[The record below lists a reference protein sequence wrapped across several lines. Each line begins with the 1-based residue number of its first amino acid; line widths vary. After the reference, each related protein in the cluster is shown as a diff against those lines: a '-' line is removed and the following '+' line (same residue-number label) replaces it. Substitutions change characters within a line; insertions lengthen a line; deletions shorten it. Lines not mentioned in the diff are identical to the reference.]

1 MEICIYMYILSYVC
15 TYHMYDTYVYILYD
29 IRGTRIPSMNT
40 ALKSKFLSLKVCF
53 SSKSPQRKQCL
64 SFRSADVTLSN

>member
-29 IRGTRIPSMNT
+29 IRGTHIPSMNT
-40 ALKSKFLSLKVCF
+40 DCPKI
-53 SSKSPQRKQCL
+53 
-64 SFRSADVTLSN
+64 

>member
-1 MEICIYMYILSYVC
+1 MVIIITYHGDMYIYMYILSYVC

-40 ALKSKFLSLKVCF
+40 
-53 SSKSPQRKQCL
+53 
-64 SFRSADVTLSN
+64 D